1 MTEIHRN
8 LIFFDKKRR
17 TRTWVNEDEMDEF
30 RYHQVRT
37 MLTSSGII
45 SGHQMK
51 FYYKRRCRYGH
62 K

>member
-1 MTEIHRN
+1 MTEIHRK
-8 LIFFDKKRR
+8 LIFFDKNKR
-17 TRTWVNEDEMDEF
+17 TRTWINEEEMDEF

-37 MLTSSGII
+37 MLTSSLI

-51 FYYKRRCRYGH
+51 FYYKRRCRDGH

>member
-8 LIFFDKKRR
+8 LIFFDKNKR
-17 TRTWVNEDEMDEF
+17 TRTWINEEEMDEF

-37 MLTSSGII
+37 MLTSSLI

-51 FYYKRRCRYGH
+51 FYYKRRCRDGH

>member
-1 MTEIHRN
+1 MTEIHRT
-8 LIFFDKKRR
+8 LIFFDKNKR
-17 TRTWVNEDEMDEF
+17 TRTWINEEEMDEF

-37 MLTSSGII
+37 MLTSSLI

-51 FYYKRRCRYGH
+51 FYYKRRCRDGH